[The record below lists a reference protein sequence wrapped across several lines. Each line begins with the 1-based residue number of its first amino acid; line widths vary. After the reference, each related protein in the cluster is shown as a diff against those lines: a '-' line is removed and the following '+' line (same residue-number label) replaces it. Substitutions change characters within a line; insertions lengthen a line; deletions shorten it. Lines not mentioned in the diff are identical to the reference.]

1 MPSAE
6 ATLPSAAIGRL
17 ARLSRVMEMVT
28 WFGIALIAVLTIAAL
43 LIQDWTRNIA
53 LAKLGQAGAALPI
66 TPPGQAVA
74 GLVLAIPV
82 GVMIYGLFAARRMFG
97 GFAGGESFI
106 QRAARYLQ
114 L

>member
-74 GLVLAIPV
+74 GLGLAIPV
-82 GVMIYGLFAARRMFG
+82 GVMISGLFPARPMLAHSG
-97 GFAGGESFI
+97 GGGIFS
-106 QRAARYLQ
+106 QPAPRCL
-114 L
+114 LM